1 MYMYFS
7 CFVFLWVILFFV
19 CQEAQ
24 RVAALAPDQQ
34 GLVQRWFPGWISG
47 YQDNPTTGETPA
59 NNNSLEDVDEEQL
72 MDELGLEV
80 DGNSQL
86 LKDRIFAVISFS
98 LKKGTLNLVTEDN
111 GSDLGPESILEL
123 EVGPFIM

>member
-1 MYMYFS
+1 M
-7 CFVFLWVILFFV
+7 
-19 CQEAQ
+19 
-24 RVAALAPDQQ
+24 AALAPDQQ

-47 YQDNPTTGETPA
+47 YRDNPTGETSA

-111 GSDLGPESILEL
+111 GSNLGPESILEL
-123 EVGPFIM
+123 EVRPFM